1 MRPVDLAR
9 AAGVS
14 TQQVRNLEAAGAL
27 PEAERSGSGYRRYDE
42 RHLAALLAYTA
53 LVPGLGAPGAR
64 AIVAAVGDGRTGE
77 ALELLDA
84 AHAAL
89 HHGRASL
96 VEIERTL
103 AAAVAQEPAADG
115 PDRLRVSGL
124 ARLLG
129 VRTSAL
135 RVWEAAGLL
144 SPARESGT
152 GYRLYN
158 AQDVRDARIIQ
169 TLRESYYLFDR
180 IRPIIEGL
188 RRTGSSEALQ
198 EALADRRLSLDQ
210 RSAAL
215 LEGASRLWSYREIRR
230 APGASTATNTAAWSA
245 CV

>member
-27 PEAERSGSGYRRYDE
+27 PEAERSASGYRRYDE
-42 RHLAALLAYTA
+42 RHLAALVAYTA
-53 LVPGLGAPGAR
+53 LVPGVGAPGAR
-64 AIVAAVGDGRTGE
+64 AIVAAVGEGRTGE

-89 HHGRASL
+89 HQGRASL

-103 AAAVAQEPAADG
+103 AAAVAQEPAAEAPDG
-115 PDRLRVSGL
+115 LRVGEL

-144 SPARESGT
+144 APARESGT
-152 GYRLYN
+152 GYRMYGAL
-158 AQDVRDARIIQ
+158 DVRDARIIQ

-188 RRTGSSEALQ
+188 RRTGGSEALA
-198 EALADRRLSLDQ
+198 EALADRRLSVNE

-215 LEGASRLWSYREIRR
+215 LAGAARLWEYVELLR
-230 APGASTATNTAAWSA
+230 AVEWS
-245 CV
+245 V

>member
-27 PEAERSGSGYRRYDE
+27 PAAERSVSGYRRYNE

-53 LVPGLGAPGAR
+53 LAPGVGAPDAR
-64 AIVAAVGDGRTGE
+64 AIVAAVGELRVSDATQ
-77 ALELLDA
+77 LLDA

-103 AAAVAQEPAADG
+103 AAAVAQEPAADA
-115 PDRLRVSGL
+115 PDGLRVSAL

-144 SPARESGT
+144 APAREPVT
-152 GYRLYN
+152 GYRVYS
-158 AQDVRDARIIQ
+158 ARDVRDARIVH
-169 TLRESYYLFDR
+169 TLRQSHYLFDR
-180 IRPIIEGL
+180 IQPIIDGL
-188 RRTGSSEALQ
+188 RRTGGSEALQ
-198 EALADRRLSLDQ
+198 EALADRRFSLNQ

-215 LEGASRLWSYREIRR
+215 LEGASRLWSYVELMRET
-230 APGASTATNTAAWSA
+230 GA
-245 CV
+245 

>member
-27 PEAERSGSGYRRYDE
+27 PEAERSASGYRRYGE
-42 RHLAALLAYTA
+42 KHLAALLTYTA
-53 LVPGLGAPGAR
+53 LVPGLGSPNAR
-64 AIVAAVGDGRTGE
+64 AIVAAAGQGRTRE

-84 AHAAL
+84 AHAVL
-89 HHGRASL
+89 HQGRTSL

-103 AAAVAQEPAADG
+103 SAAVAQEPAADA
-115 PDRLRVSGL
+115 PDGLRVGEL

-129 VRTSAL
+129 VRTSTL

-144 SPARESGT
+144 TPAREAGT
-152 GYRLYN
+152 GYRVYS
-158 AQDVRDARIIQ
+158 AQDVRDARIVQ
-169 TLRESYYLFDR
+169 TLRESYYSFDR

-188 RRTGSSEALQ
+188 RRTGGSEALT

-210 RSAAL
+210 RSLAL
-215 LEGASRLWSYREIRR
+215 LKGTALLSSYVEL
-230 APGASTATNTAAWSA
+230 T
-245 CV
+245 

>member
-1 MRPVDLAR
+1 MRSL
-9 AAGVS
+9 
-14 TQQVRNLEAAGAL
+14 GA
-27 PEAERSGSGYRRYDE
+27 EAERSKSGYRRYDE
-42 RHLAALLAYTA
+42 RHLAALVAYTA
-53 LVPGLGAPGAR
+53 LAPGVGAPGAR
-64 AIVAAVGDGRTGE
+64 AIVAAAGEGRTSE

-89 HHGRASL
+89 HQGRASL

-103 AAAVAQEPAADG
+103 AAAVAQEPAADAPG
-115 PDRLRVSGL
+115 GLRVGEL

-144 SPARESGT
+144 EPARESGT
-152 GYRLYN
+152 GYRVYGAL
-158 AQDVRDARIIQ
+158 DVRDARIIQ

-188 RRTGSSEALQ
+188 RRTGGSEALA
-198 EALADRRLSLDQ
+198 EALADRRLSLNE

-215 LEGASRLWSYREIRR
+215 LAGAARLWAYVELLR
-230 APGASTATNTAAWSA
+230 A
-245 CV
+245 C

>member
-27 PEAERSGSGYRRYDE
+27 PEAERSTSGYRRYDE
-42 RHLAALLAYTA
+42 WHLAALLAYTA
-53 LVPGLGAPGAR
+53 LVRGLGAPAAR
-64 AIVAAVGDGRTGE
+64 AIVAAVGEGRTGA
-77 ALELLDA
+77 ALERLDA

-89 HHGRASL
+89 HNGRASL

-103 AAAVAQEPAADG
+103 SAAVAQEPATDAPDG
-115 PDRLRVSGL
+115 LRVGAL

-144 SPARESGT
+144 TPEREPGT
-152 GYRLYN
+152 GYRVYSAL
-158 AQDVRDARIIQ
+158 DVRDARIIQ

-180 IRPIIEGL
+180 IKPIIDGL
-188 RRTGSSEALQ
+188 RRTGGSEALV
-198 EALADRRLSLDQ
+198 EALADRRLMLEA

-215 LEGASRLWSYREIRR
+215 LEGAARLWSYVEVQRSFRR
-230 APGASTATNTAAWSA
+230 RVASSATDT
-245 CV
+245 

>member
-27 PEAERSGSGYRRYDE
+27 PEAERSASGYRRYGE

-64 AIVAAVGDGRTGE
+64 AIVAAVGEGRTSE
-77 ALELLDA
+77 AVELLDA

-89 HHGRASL
+89 HQGRASL

-103 AAAVAQEPAADG
+103 AVLAQEPAIDVPDG
-115 PDRLRVSGL
+115 LRVGEL

-144 SPARESGT
+144 NPARKSGT
-152 GYRLYN
+152 GYRLYSPE
-158 AQDVRDARIIQ
+158 DVRDARIIQ

-188 RRTGSSEALQ
+188 RRSGGSEALL
-198 EALADRRLSLDQ
+198 EALADRRLMLNA

-215 LEGASRLWSYREIRR
+215 LEGASRLWSYVELTR
-230 APGASTATNTAAWSA
+230 
-245 CV
+245 

>member
-27 PEAERSGSGYRRYDE
+27 PEAERSASGYRRYDE

-53 LVPGLGAPGAR
+53 LVPGLGAPSAR
-64 AIVAAVGDGRTGE
+64 AIVAAVGEGRRNE

-103 AAAVAQEPAADG
+103 SAVVKQEPAPDAPDG
-115 PDRLRVSGL
+115 LRVGAL

-144 SPARESGT
+144 TPSRESGT
-152 GYRLYN
+152 GYRLYS

-180 IRPIIEGL
+180 IRPIIDGL
-188 RRTGSSEALQ
+188 RRTGGSEALL
-198 EALADRRLSLDQ
+198 EALADRRLSLDE
-210 RSAAL
+210 RSSAL
-215 LEGASRLWSYREIRR
+215 LEGAARLWSYAEMMR
-230 APGASTATNTAAWSA
+230 AAVASPA
-245 CV
+245 

>member
-27 PEAERSGSGYRRYDE
+27 PEAERSPSGYRRYGE

-53 LVPGLGAPGAR
+53 LVPGLGARSAR
-64 AIVAAVGDGRTGE
+64 AIMAAAGEGRTRE
-77 ALELLDA
+77 ALELVDA

-89 HHGRASL
+89 HQARTSL
-96 VEIERTL
+96 AEIERTL
-103 AAAVAQEPAADG
+103 SAAVEQEPAADA
-115 PDRLRVSGL
+115 PDMLRVGAL

-144 SPARESGT
+144 TPAREAGT
-152 GYRLYN
+152 GYRVYR

-180 IRPIIEGL
+180 IRPIIDGL
-188 RRTGSSEALQ
+188 RRTGGSEALR
-198 EALADRRLSLDQ
+198 EALADRRSSLDR
-210 RSAAL
+210 RSLAL
-215 LEGASRLWSYREIRR
+215 LEGASLLWSFM
-230 APGASTATNTAAWSA
+230 NT
-245 CV
+245 

>member
-27 PEAERSGSGYRRYDE
+27 PEAERSASGYRRYDE
-42 RHLAALLAYTA
+42 RHLTALLAYTA

-64 AIVAAVGDGRTGE
+64 AIVAAVGEGRTSA

-89 HHGRASL
+89 HQGRASL

-103 AAAVAQEPAADG
+103 AAAVATVAAVAQEPAADAPDG
-115 PDRLRVSGL
+115 PDAPDGLRVGEL

-144 SPARESGT
+144 APARESGT
-152 GYRLYN
+152 GYRVYGAL
-158 AQDVRDARIIQ
+158 DVRDARIIQ
-169 TLRESYYLFDR
+169 TLREGYYLFDR
-180 IRPIIEGL
+180 IQPIIEGL
-188 RRTGSSEALQ
+188 RRTGGSEALA
-198 EALADRRLSLDQ
+198 EALADRRLSLNE

-215 LEGASRLWSYREIRR
+215 LEGAARLWGYVEVLR
-230 APGASTATNTAAWSA
+230 AW
-245 CV
+245 

>member
-1 MRPVDLAR
+1 VRPVDLAR

-14 TQQVRNLEAAGAL
+14 TQQVRNLEAVGAL
-27 PEAERSGSGYRRYDE
+27 PEAERTTSGYRRYDE

-64 AIVAAVGDGRTGE
+64 MIVAAVGEGRTAE
-77 ALELLDA
+77 ALERLDA

-96 VEIERTL
+96 AEIESTL
-103 AAAVAQEPAADG
+103 SAAVAQEPAADA
-115 PDRLRVSGL
+115 PDGLRVGAL

-144 SPARESGT
+144 TPAREPGT
-152 GYRLYN
+152 GYRLYS

-180 IRPIIEGL
+180 IKPIIEGL
-188 RRTGSSEALQ
+188 RRTGGSEALA
-198 EALADRRLSLDQ
+198 EALAERRSMLQ
-210 RSAAL
+210 VRSAAL
-215 LEGASRLWSYREIRR
+215 LEGAARLWNYVELQRR
-230 APGASTATNTAAWSA
+230 LTGAARQG
-245 CV
+245 